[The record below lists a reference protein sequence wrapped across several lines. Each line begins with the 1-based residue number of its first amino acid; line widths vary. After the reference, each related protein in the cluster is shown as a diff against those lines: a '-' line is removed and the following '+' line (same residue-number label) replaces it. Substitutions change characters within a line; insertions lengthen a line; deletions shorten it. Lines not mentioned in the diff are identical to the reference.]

1 MADLAILLKL
11 GTNGDRIVVR
21 KEASGD
27 PINSGL
33 EIFRKGPPRDR
44 NDARGPK
51 EKGDRRGKESEWT
64 AEGAAGECRDGS
76 VPALKTQ
83 SPRSLRR
90 LHYAQPQTRTPARTW
105 QLTGPVPR
113 LPAPHRITRAPP
125 LASAFTACL
134 RTQLPTTQS
143 GARRSRGAVG
153 RFKSRRTFRS
163 LRLITGSPTESREGF
178 NSLAESP
185 LPQPLGGSRS
195 GRGDRNLSPAR
206 VHTTFLYISL
216 NPR

>member
-1 MADLAILLKL
+1 MDSR
-11 GTNGDRIVVR
+11 GSCGRV
-21 KEASGD
+21 SGWQCPRAED
-27 PINSGL
+27 TVTPI
-33 EIFRKGPPRDR
+33 
-44 NDARGPK
+44 A
-51 EKGDRRGKESEWT
+51 
-64 AEGAAGECRDGS
+64 
-76 VPALKTQ
+76 
-83 SPRSLRR
+83 

-113 LPAPHRITRAPP
+113 LPAPHRIAGAPP

-134 RTQLPTTQS
+134 GLRTTLS

-153 RFKSRRTFRS
+153 GFKSRRTFRS

-185 LPQPLGGSRS
+185 LPKPLAGSRS
-195 GRGDRNLSPAR
+195 GRGDCNLSPAR
-206 VHTTFLYISL
+206 VHTTFLYFSL